1 KRISVPKNHN
11 SLKFR
16 LKDRLAVTILRSVLR
31 LSALVP
37 LEVARSVGRFV
48 GRLAFKMNT
57 QTVRVVRRNIELAY
71 PQLPAD
77 QQAALMEEAVL
88 EQGALTA
95 ELGHVWRRSPAYVMS
110 KLRVVGIEHLEA
122 AAADERGVL
131 VLAPHVGNW
140 EVLPHHLVTQGDLL
154 GLFEPPKLPSVGSLV
169 LEARK
174 RPGGAYVPTTPKG
187 LVQLVRHFKRGGL
200 TGILPDQVPAHE
212 SGGLNV
218 PFRGIE
224 CFTASLCAN
233 LLSKSGARAVL
244 AGVFRVKG
252 GWELV
257 YLPVSADIYN
267 EDLEVAL
274 TVMNQDI
281 ETLISGRDAQYQWS
295 YKRFRTLP
303 RDTTNHYD
311 GVKRA
316 SHKDPAR

>member
-1 KRISVPKNHN
+1 VPKNHN

-16 LKDRLAVTILRSVLR
+16 LKDGLAVTILRSVLR

-37 LEVARSVGRFV
+37 LEVARSAGRFV
-48 GRLAFKMNT
+48 GRLAFRMNT

-71 PQLPAD
+71 PQLPPE
-77 QQAALMEEAVL
+77 QQAALMKEAVL

-110 KLRVVGIEHLEA
+110 KLSVVGIEHLEA

-218 PFRGIE
+218 PFKGIE

-244 AGVFRVKG
+244 AGVFRVKE

-303 RDTTNHYD
+303 RGTTNHYD

-316 SHKDPAR
+316 PHKDPAR

>member
-1 KRISVPKNHN
+1 MPKNHN

-16 LKDRLAVTILRSVLR
+16 LKDGLAVTILRSVLR
-31 LSALVP
+31 LSAIVP
-37 LEVARSVGRFV
+37 LEVARSAGRFV
-48 GRLAFKMNT
+48 GRLAFRMNT
-57 QTVRVVRRNIELAY
+57 PTVRVVRRNIELAY

-77 QQAALMEEAVL
+77 QQAALMKGAVL

-122 AAADERGVL
+122 SAADERGVL

-140 EVLPHHLVTQGDLL
+140 EVLPYHLVTQGDFL

-218 PFRGIE
+218 PFKGIE

-257 YLPVSADIYN
+257 YVPVSADIYN
-267 EDLEVAL
+267 EDLEIAL
-274 TVMNQDI
+274 KVMNQDI
-281 ETLISGRDAQYQWS
+281 ETLISGRDTQYQWS

-303 RDTTNHYD
+303 RGTTNHYD

-316 SHKDPAR
+316 SHEDPAR

>member
-1 KRISVPKNHN
+1 MK
-11 SLKFR
+11 
-16 LKDRLAVTILRSVLR
+16 
-31 LSALVP
+31 
-37 LEVARSVGRFV
+37 
-48 GRLAFKMNT
+48 
-57 QTVRVVRRNIELAY
+57 
-71 PQLPAD
+71 
-77 QQAALMEEAVL
+77 EAVL

-110 KLRVVGIEHLEA
+110 KLSVIGIEHLEA

-154 GLFEPPKLPSVGSLV
+154 GLFEPPKLPSIGSLV

-218 PFRGIE
+218 PFKGIE

-244 AGVFRVKG
+244 AGVFRVKD

-257 YLPVSADIYN
+257 YLPVSPDLYN

-303 RDTTNHYD
+303 RGTINHYD

-316 SHKDPAR
+316 PHKDPAR

>member
-1 KRISVPKNHN
+1 MPKNHN

-48 GRLAFKMNT
+48 GRLAFRMNT

-303 RDTTNHYD
+303 RGTTNHYY

>member
-1 KRISVPKNHN
+1 M
-11 SLKFR
+11 
-16 LKDRLAVTILRSVLR
+16 
-31 LSALVP
+31 P
-37 LEVARSVGRFV
+37 LEVARSAGRFV
-48 GRLAFKMNT
+48 GRLAFRVNT
-57 QTVRVVRRNIELAY
+57 HTVRVVRKNIELAY
-71 PQLPAD
+71 PQLSED
-77 QQAALMEEAVL
+77 QQETLIKETVL
-88 EQGALTA
+88 EQGALAT
-95 ELGHVWRRSPAYVMS
+95 ELGHVWRRSPTYVMS
-110 KLRVVGIEHLEA
+110 KVSVVGLEHLKA
-122 AAADERGVL
+122 ALADDRGVL
-131 VLAPHVGNW
+131 VLAPHAGNW

-154 GLFEPPKLPSVGSLV
+154 GLFEPPKLPSVGRLV
-169 LEARK
+169 LDARK

-218 PFRGIE
+218 PFKGIE

-244 AGVFRVKG
+244 AGVFRVKS

-274 TVMNQDI
+274 KAMNQDI
-281 ETLISGRDAQYQWS
+281 ERLISDRDAQYQWS
-295 YKRFRTLP
+295 YKRFRVGPPSTV
-303 RDTTNHYD
+303 NHYD

-316 SHKDPAR
+316 SNKDSRR

>member
-1 KRISVPKNHN
+1 
-11 SLKFR
+11 
-16 LKDRLAVTILRSVLR
+16 
-31 LSALVP
+31 
-37 LEVARSVGRFV
+37 
-48 GRLAFKMNT
+48 M
-57 QTVRVVRRNIELAY
+57 VRVVRRNIELAY
-71 PQLPAD
+71 PQLPAE
-77 QQAALMEEAVL
+77 QQSALMKEAVL

-169 LEARK
+169 LDARK

-187 LVQLVRHFKRGGL
+187 MVQLVRHFKRGGL

-218 PFRGIE
+218 PFKGIE

-267 EDLEVAL
+267 DDLEVAL

-303 RDTTNHYD
+303 RGTTNHYE
-311 GVKRA
+311 GVKRL

>member
-1 KRISVPKNHN
+1 MPKNHN

-16 LKDRLAVTILRSVLR
+16 LKDGLAVTILRSVLR

-37 LEVARSVGRFV
+37 LEVARSAGRFV
-48 GRLAFKMNT
+48 GRLAFRMNT

-71 PQLPAD
+71 PQLSGD
-77 QQAALMEEAVL
+77 QQAALMKEAVL

-218 PFRGIE
+218 PFKGIE

-244 AGVFRVKG
+244 AGVFRVKD

-257 YLPVSADIYN
+257 YLPVSPDIYN
-267 EDLEVAL
+267 EDLKVAL

-303 RDTTNHYD
+303 RGTTNYYD
-311 GVKRA
+311 GIKRA
-316 SHKDPAR
+316 SYKDPA

>member
-1 KRISVPKNHN
+1 
-11 SLKFR
+11 
-16 LKDRLAVTILRSVLR
+16 
-31 LSALVP
+31 
-37 LEVARSVGRFV
+37 
-48 GRLAFKMNT
+48 MNT

-71 PQLPAD
+71 PQMPAE
-77 QQAALMEEAVL
+77 QQAALMKEAVL

-140 EVLPHHLVTQGDLL
+140 EVLSHHLVTQGDLL

-218 PFRGIE
+218 PFKGIE

-244 AGVFRVKG
+244 AGVFRVKD
-252 GWELV
+252 GWELI
-257 YLPVSADIYN
+257 YSPVSADIYN

-274 TVMNQDI
+274 KVMNQDI

-303 RDTTNHYD
+303 RSTTNHYD

>member
-1 KRISVPKNHN
+1 
-11 SLKFR
+11 
-16 LKDRLAVTILRSVLR
+16 
-31 LSALVP
+31 
-37 LEVARSVGRFV
+37 
-48 GRLAFKMNT
+48 M
-57 QTVRVVRRNIELAY
+57 VRVVRRNIELAY
-71 PQLPAD
+71 PQLPAE
-77 QQAALMEEAVL
+77 QQAALMKEAVL

-200 TGILPDQVPAHE
+200 TGILPDQVPTHE

-218 PFRGIE
+218 PFKGIE

-303 RDTTNHYD
+303 RGTTNHYE
-311 GVKRA
+311 GVKRL
-316 SHKDPAR
+316 SQKDPAR

>member
-1 KRISVPKNHN
+1 MPKNHN

-37 LEVARSVGRFV
+37 LEVARSAGRFV
-48 GRLAFKMNT
+48 GRLAFRMNT

-71 PQLPAD
+71 PQLPGD
-77 QQAALMEEAVL
+77 QQAALMKEAVL

-244 AGVFRVKG
+244 AGVFRVKD

-274 TVMNQDI
+274 KVMNQDI

-303 RDTTNHYD
+303 RGTTNYYD
-311 GVKRA
+311 GVKRP
-316 SHKDPAR
+316 SYKDLAR

>member
-1 KRISVPKNHN
+1 
-11 SLKFR
+11 
-16 LKDRLAVTILRSVLR
+16 
-31 LSALVP
+31 
-37 LEVARSVGRFV
+37 
-48 GRLAFKMNT
+48 M
-57 QTVRVVRRNIELAY
+57 VRVVRRNIDLAY
-71 PQLPAD
+71 PGLGLAEKKTLTKQ
-77 QQAALMEEAVL
+77 AVL
-88 EQGALTA
+88 EQGALIA

-110 KLRVVGIEHLEA
+110 KLSVVGIEHLEA

-140 EVLPHHLVTQGDLL
+140 EVLPHHLVTQGDFL
-154 GLFEPPKLPSVGSLV
+154 GLFEPPKLPSVGDIV
-169 LEARK
+169 LDARK
-174 RPGGAYVPTTPKG
+174 RPGGSYVPTTPKG

-218 PFRGIE
+218 PFKGVE

-244 AGVFRVKG
+244 AGVFRING

-257 YLPVSADIYN
+257 YLPVSSDIYKD
-267 EDLEVAL
+267 DLELAL
-274 TVMNQDI
+274 RAMNQDI

-303 RDTTNHYD
+303 RGRVNHYD

-316 SHKDPAR
+316 SRKDRAL

>member
-1 KRISVPKNHN
+1 MPKNHT

-16 LKDRLAVTILRSVLR
+16 LKDGLAVTVLRSVLR

-37 LEVARSVGRFV
+37 LEVARSAGRFV

-77 QQAALMEEAVL
+77 QQAALMKEAVL

-95 ELGHVWRRSPAYVMS
+95 ELGHVWRRSPVYVMS
-110 KLRVVGIEHLEA
+110 KVRIFGIEHLEA
-122 AAADERGVL
+122 AAAEERGVL

-140 EVLPHHLVTQGDLL
+140 EVLPYHLVTQGDLL

-218 PFRGIE
+218 TFKGIE

-244 AGVFRVKG
+244 AGVFRVRG

-274 TVMNQDI
+274 KVMNQDI

-303 RDTTNHYD
+303 RGTTNHYD

-316 SHKDPAR
+316 PHKDPAR